1 MADLT
6 EGVNAYFYISAL
18 TIIMGG
24 IGLMIRYSYK
34 SKCSEVELCCIKIK
48 RNIEVEEHE
57 DMEEMKHPI
66 PSSPSLQ
73 KTSV

>member
-48 RNIEVEEHE
+48 RNIDVEEHE

-73 KTSV
+73 KT

>member
-73 KTSV
+73 KT

>member
-48 RNIEVEEHE
+48 RNIEF
-57 DMEEMKHPI
+57 
-66 PSSPSLQ
+66 
-73 KTSV
+73 

>member
-57 DMEEMKHPI
+57 DMEEMKHPT

-73 KTSV
+73 KT